1 MHNCSGEVTMEKL
14 SGLVLDR
21 YDDVGNAVLGSL
33 PVRVVE
39 VFVKRA
45 QAFSSEELSRLPDDT
60 FALILQD
67 GDTTMKKFSM
77 ADAGNTGLSVIYFLE
92 NGHKLPVEAQKVAAA
107 NLMRGCG
114 WYGIPVSDEL
124 QKVALGLNMLM
135 GAAMV
140 PGAARESKTNL
151 QAARG
156 TGGAIMTPDQIKMR
170 RLQMGV

>member
-1 MHNCSGEVTMEKL
+1 MEKL

-21 YDDVGNAVLGSL
+21 YDDVDGTL
-33 PVRVVE
+33 
-39 VFVKRA
+39 
-45 QAFSSEELSRLPDDT
+45 SSEYTRLLEKTAQRFTHDELARLPDET
-60 FALILQD
+60 FAVILQD
-67 GDTTMKKFSM
+67 GDTTFKKFSM
-77 ADAGNTGLSVIYFLE
+77 ADRGNLALSVEYFMA

-107 NLMRGCG
+107 NLLRGCQ
-114 WYGIPVSDEL
+114 WYGWVLEPDKDEEL
-124 QKVALGLNMLM
+124 QKVALGIGTLM
-135 GAAMV
+135 GATMI